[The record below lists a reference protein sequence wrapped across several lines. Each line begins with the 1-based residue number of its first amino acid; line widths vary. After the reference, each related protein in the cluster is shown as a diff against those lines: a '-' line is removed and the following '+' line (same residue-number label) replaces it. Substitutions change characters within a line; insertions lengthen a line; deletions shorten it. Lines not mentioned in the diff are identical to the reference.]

1 MTSALLLHTR
11 RFAHRA
17 TPRRAVPAFTLLEVI
32 IAITILGL
40 GILGLAALFA
50 GSARQQVDST
60 RVSDA
65 ANFANR
71 FESVVRARFG
81 PVSVGAPL
89 NSATLSA
96 AQGQYETTSV
106 PMTPGVWFPLAS
118 QQGGDNSLRDALV
131 LNAAGSFQ
139 PLNSAYPVF
148 FLVDGPREHVLYHN
162 PANPRSPQY
171 EPRYGGSAALGASG
185 ATFEQGATPS
195 FFIDPDTN
203 LPRINDLPHGRIHP
217 GSLRLRFEIARREQQ
232 GTVWRV
238 ASRRIVRFSDAQFF
252 GDANNENFPNG
263 VGQFPN
269 DNAPRTDDGALRVI
283 FNRTLVPPAPNF
295 PPTAFI
301 EAFQPDGVTFLGA
314 DEWIERIVVE
324 SYAHRENLFASYSDR
339 VQRRDDGTVLAIAAL
354 IQPGL
359 DGSWRMAYI
368 VYDAGGAGSDA
379 VYVPPEPDTADNRV
393 LRSLTNVNL
402 NYDTALDRWYF
413 VLNNADQRRFLTQGA
428 FVLVG
433 DSAAAGGATN
443 IVRIQNVDRRAGQD
457 RAYLDGAP
465 RVGGRPIRAAGPGSA
480 VPITVWTLSDS
491 VLSLEDNT
499 RWKLSPV
506 LARVVTLR

>member
-1 MTSALLLHTR
+1 MTSALFLHTR
-11 RFAHRA
+11 PFAHRA

-81 PVSVGAPL
+81 PVTVGAPL
-89 NSATLSA
+89 NTATLTP
-96 AQGQYETTSV
+96 GQYQSLNV

-162 PANPRSPQY
+162 PANPRSNPAY
-171 EPRYGGSAALGASG
+171 EPRIRPNVALGPGG
-185 ATFEQGATPS
+185 ATFNLTSTNSS
-195 FFIDPDTN
+195 FYDPDTN
-203 LPRINDLPHGRIHP
+203 ELLINDLPHGRIHP
-217 GSLRLRFEIARREQQ
+217 GSLRLRFEIARRAGMGAES
-232 GTVWRV
+232 RV

-252 GDANNENFPNG
+252 GDANNENYPDG
-263 VGQFPN
+263 VN
-269 DNAPRTDDGALRVI
+269 MITNAPLTDDGALRVL
-283 FNRTLVPPAPNF
+283 FNRTLDPPVASEPPN
-295 PPTAFI
+295 AYI
-301 EAFQPDGVTFLGA
+301 EAFQPVTGVSFLGA

-368 VYDAGGAGSDA
+368 VYDAGGAGSNA